1 MRYSDFN
8 KSERTK
14 RNIIEKVAPV
24 FNKKGYAATT
34 LSDMISITGL
44 SKGSIYG
51 NFKDKDEVALS
62 AFEYNADFI
71 NKNLKSQIQLA
82 DTYLEKLLAYPNT
95 FRKIYKAILFNGG
108 CPILNTSV
116 DADDLNQKLHEAVL
130 KRIRL
135 WESSIVDF
143 VENGI
148 LQGELKAGID
158 APKIAQVSIALVEG
172 GFAMAKV
179 TGEESY
185 VLNAIEEMEHVIL
198 SLIKT

>member
-8 KSERTK
+8 KSERT
-14 RNIIEKVAPV
+14 RRSIIEKVAPV

-34 LSDMISITGL
+34 LSDMITITGL

-62 AFEYNADFI
+62 AFEYNADFV

-82 DTYLEKLLAYPNT
+82 STYLEKLLAYPDT
-95 FRKIYKAILFNGG
+95 FRKIYKAVLFNGG

-116 DADDLNQKLHEAVL
+116 DADDLNQKLHKAVL
-130 KRIRL
+130 ERIRL
-135 WESSIVDF
+135 WESTIVDF
-143 VENGI
+143 VEKGK
-148 LQGELKAGID
+148 QKGELKAGTD
-158 APKIAQVSIALVEG
+158 APKIAQVSIVLVEG
-172 GFAMAKV
+172 GYAMAKV

-185 VLNAIEEMEHVIL
+185 ILNAIEEMERVIL
-198 SLIKT
+198 SLKR